1 MGLVNVK
8 HYSAY
13 WFSLTRLPE
22 KGKPMHYGHKLNKTQ
37 VEKEEQKL
45 QRRQP
50 KT

>member
-1 MGLVNVK
+1 MSNITVHTDFLSQEYQKRENPGTTV
-8 HYSAY
+8 
-13 WFSLTRLPE
+13 
-22 KGKPMHYGHKLNKTQ
+22 KLNKTQ